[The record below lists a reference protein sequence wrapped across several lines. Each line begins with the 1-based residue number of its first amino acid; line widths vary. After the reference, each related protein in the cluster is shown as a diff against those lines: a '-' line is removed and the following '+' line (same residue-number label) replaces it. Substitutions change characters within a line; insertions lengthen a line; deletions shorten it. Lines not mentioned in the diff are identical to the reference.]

1 MVKLGFLGSGN
12 MAGAL
17 ATAASKSGRA
27 ELYMSNRTKSKA
39 EALAAKLG
47 GKAMDNL
54 SVAEIAD
61 YIFIGVKPQFTEALL
76 KEIRPVLDKRKDRF
90 VLVSMVA
97 GWDIDR
103 IQALAG
109 PYPVIRIMPNTPAL
123 VGEGMTLYT
132 PSAELTEDEM
142 ADFLDFMA
150 PSGRFSRLPEHL
162 IAPACGITGCGPAFA
177 DLFIEA
183 LADGAVAC
191 GVPRAQAL
199 EFAGQMLL
207 GSAKLSLE
215 SGKHPGALKDEVC
228 SPGGTTIEGVI
239 ALEKSG
245 FRAAVI
251 GAVRAT
257 VEKTAKL

>member
-17 ATAASKSGRA
+17 ATAASRTGKA
-27 ELYMSNRTKSKA
+27 ELIMSNRTHAKA
-39 EALAAKLG
+39 VALAEKLG
-47 GKAMDNL
+47 GTAADNET
-54 SVAEIAD
+54 VAQQGE
-61 YIFIGVKPQFTEALL
+61 YLFIGVKPQFTEGLL
-76 KEIRPVLDKRKDRF
+76 AQIKPILDARKDRF

-97 GWDIDR
+97 GWDIER
-103 IQALAG
+103 IQKFAG
-109 PYPVIRIMPNTPAL
+109 DYPVIRIMPNTPAM

-132 PSAELTEDEM
+132 PSAEVTEEEM
-142 ADFLDFMA
+142 AKFLELMEL
-150 PSGRFSRLPEHL
+150 SGRFSKLPEHL

-191 GVPRAQAL
+191 GVPRAEAL
-199 EFAGQMLL
+199 EYAAQMLM
-207 GSAKLSLE
+207 GSAKLALE
-215 SGKHPGALKDEVC
+215 TKKHPGQLKDEVC

-239 ALEKSG
+239 ALEKAG

-251 GAVRAT
+251 SAVRAT
-257 VEKTAKL
+257 VEKTSKL